1 MRRKGFEC
9 FRGFEIDVDSVDPSA
24 TWEVDFSKAE
34 NFNFI
39 IHEISKNEVK
49 EKAYYEFK

>member
-1 MRRKGFEC
+1 MRRNGFES
-9 FRGFEIDVDSVDPSA
+9 FRGVEKDAGGVDPSA
-24 TWEVDFSKAE
+24 TWAVDFSEAE

-49 EKAYYEFK
+49 EKAYYEFI